1 MVKNLKL
8 ISLFCLLSF
17 VGVTL
22 QAQTVMTGTA
32 KTDGFQVKDQGFE
45 NWSQSF
51 DGAPALGGGSTGSNT
66 GKGLWYGANVYKS
79 VSGINVYGQVVYQ
92 TTDAHGGTYAAKLQ
106 DTEVGALGI
115 TEVSPSWVTLGT
127 PWAYLE
133 GIKTGTATAGTD
145 GGIKFTAR
153 PDTMAVWIKR
163 VSEGTE
169 HINLVYYSW
178 TGTSMASSYK
188 NKDGGCTSTTHYDEE
203 SDIRFTKDPN
213 ACGTN
218 VMAKQIGE
226 GSIQTSNQ
234 YSKWT
239 EIKVPIEYYNDDVPE
254 KMNIILSASNY
265 PEGRRNDGLVAGN
278 YMIVDDLR
286 FIYSSKVE
294 EIRLGGKPYTE
305 FSSDIYEYEYGL
317 GDKATMDDIPAIKCK
332 RNGRTLSDSE
342 VEIELGDLGEF
353 TTIKVTAEDGSSTTT
368 YKIKFTRAKSK
379 NSRPAAIYING
390 EELAGFNGYLYNYDV
405 ELPYGTTGTPEIT
418 VDAADENQVVEVT
431 TCEPTCSAK
440 VKVTAHDGISV
451 SEYTLNLSV
460 GQLKDNTLKD
470 ILLDGQSLEGFKPNT
485 NLYTVYL
492 PADATEV
499 PTIEAVSAYEEGL
512 QKIEIVNNGL
522 SAPSTIVVTP
532 PAGTSRTYK
541 IQFKIKQSTN
551 SYLNSIML
559 DGVEISD
566 FAPDKLN
573 YDISLPIG
581 TTSLP
586 KITWVQGDEYQTV
599 SLVEGSING
608 VSRIT
613 VTAQDGSV
621 SLYRLSFSTQKS
633 SNAKLNNIYL
643 DGVALE
649 GFNKDVFNYAYTV
662 SSLATSRPVVTWGKG
677 DEYQSVT
684 KNPASELTSPI
695 SGETKLTVY
704 AEDGSINIY
713 VITFSQN
720 ISDNSKLASLSVA
733 GAELSPAFSSDVY
746 AYTCELERGTTSLP
760 TITYTKGDETQ
771 TVRVVEGGVNGETKI
786 TVKAQSGAVT
796 TYTIKFSVKVSSNA
810 DLAAINVG
818 GNLIEGFDPKTLEY
832 NYSLPSGTTT
842 LPQITTEKGDYA
854 QTVYTVNG
862 GVNGTTQIIVV
873 AEDGTTQTYLIHFS
887 VEKSANALLKNIYL
901 NGVALEGFDPEV
913 FSYTYVITE
922 DMTSAPLISTE
933 SYDGQSINITQ
944 PKLYG
949 LARIEVKP
957 EVGNSNVY
965 TILFTTPLSDD
976 NKLSSIEIDGNQL
989 EGFDPAV
996 NTYQVELEEGTT
1008 IMPSITYT
1016 KGDDKQTVEL
1026 VNAGLN
1032 SNSVIYV
1039 VAENGSVN
1047 VYTIQFSVKKS
1058 ESAAL
1063 KNIFIDDVALEG
1075 FNPEN
1080 AYYKVTLPLGTTSL
1094 PELTVEKGSV
1104 NQVVQISKPLLNGLT
1119 NINVYSAS
1127 GTMMFEYIVE
1137 FAVEKSSVSTLADI
1151 TVNGESLEGFS
1162 PEITDYTLDV
1172 YYGNLPVISYVKGDD
1187 KQFVANS
1194 VVDETG
1200 IEFVV
1205 TAENGDTKIY
1215 NITFNIINSN
1225 DAELSNIV
1233 IYNSISREYEP
1244 LQGFASDKY
1253 EYEVELPWRTE
1264 MLPPMLPV
1272 GRDEQQVISV
1282 EEGGV
1287 NGVTIISVLAGDKQA
1302 TNEYKITFSTKKSD
1316 VAALSMIYVQDVE
1329 FEFDPEVLDYTIELP
1344 YGTTSVPFI
1353 SYAKAKANDDSEI
1366 WEQKVVVEYNNIH
1379 SVSKVKVIAEDG
1391 TEKVYSITFKVKE
1404 SENEN
1409 VLTSVSYLV
1418 NDELVTIPF
1427 ESGKYEYTVVL
1438 PYGTTVVPE
1447 LIVNK
1452 SYPEQTYSASQSMF
1466 GKQTIIDVYSNKADN
1481 EKVTYK
1487 VIFEVEKNLAVLSGI
1502 ALPEGST
1509 LYPAFSADVKDYVA
1523 VIPSDKSNNDITFDT
1538 ESYNSIEKTANESN
1552 FIELNV
1558 TNTNMSS
1565 IYKVYIHYKDDVI
1578 PNNDFTSW
1586 TSAKNNGAA
1595 KPTGWMV
1602 PADVVASYGTDAWVT
1617 SKYTFGNEV
1626 TKLSNTEASLSTIA
1640 ACKSTGGSVLGIMT
1654 IGTLNIST
1662 ASNNGTTSSVSGG
1675 IKFRNTPD
1683 KMSMRY
1689 NYVAKHK
1696 VDNMRL
1702 VYTISDGTNSKTI
1715 VYSDGNLSGN
1725 YIVGEKDLTSAGI
1738 KHPTLMNLTINSAQ
1752 TEDCQKLMSST
1763 CYSLTGGDGSTS
1775 NLYVD
1780 WVDFAYSS
1788 AINGIKVNGV
1798 DATKQTFNETV
1809 FYTVN
1814 INDGSTLVPD
1824 VEVIGEVE
1832 DQSYTVSWNEN
1843 YTQATITVYAEDG
1856 SSNSYSLMV
1865 TRNDNLA
1872 LANLFVDGAA
1882 LAEFDAN
1889 KFEYTIYRN
1898 NGDRRMPDVMA
1909 QASSYN
1915 QNIVIYNTVNKSEII
1930 VTAES
1935 GATRT
1940 YTINYV
1946 ESKSSEATLKS
1957 LSVEGYDIA
1966 FSSDVND
1973 YTVTLPAD
1981 ATNMP
1986 AINYEKLSD
1995 GQSVVLTEGGVNGTT
2010 TVKVIAEDGN
2020 AEAANVYSIIF
2031 KTEIPVVNTTLSEI
2045 AVENGELVPAFSPD
2059 VYEYTCNTPIGE
2071 QVAVYYT
2078 VADKNAKLEINLG
2091 EYSITW
2097 SLVPNPQSQL
2107 RSAAVPT
2114 VYTMTF
2120 ARELSSNTD
2129 LKDITINGVS
2139 LDGFHASVKDY
2150 TYHLDLGENLEI
2162 VALPVEKTQIVD
2174 VSFDNST
2181 LTYSFLVTAENG
2193 DTQTYTLK
2201 LEYNKSIDA
2210 TLSTILIDGVQ
2221 LEEFSPEK
2229 LDYEYEI
2236 PASDPKLVDPA
2247 MPLVEAFANANA
2259 QVIDIEYNGV
2269 HGTTFITVQSESGA
2283 EKTYSIT
2290 FSVEKSSNSLLKNIS
2305 VNYVTIPGYMPEVMN
2320 YTVVMSSTSAQ
2331 PVITYEKYDAYQTVE
2346 EITELGVTKL
2356 KVTAEDGTVSVYE
2369 IKFEAEYNRN
2379 TRLEDILVDGVSLDG
2394 FNPEVFSYKYELP
2407 VGTTEL
2413 PEILVISAV
2422 EGQTLI
2428 VEEGGVN
2435 GVTLITVKADD
2446 NISSATYIINFSVK
2460 LSDVDYLLDIQSAGA
2475 SLAGFA
2481 SDKYEYTVELPVGET
2496 NLPIVTWVPGDEFQ
2510 TVDTLSI
2517 NKDKWNTEVR
2527 FNVKSQSGL
2536 SNVYKVNYQTLKS
2549 SDATL
2554 KAILVDEVPIEGFEP
2569 NVFDYVVELPV
2580 GTTEFPEVSY
2590 EGADDY
2596 QVVNKLVA
2604 NEKLNI
2610 FNVTAEDGTTNT
2622 YKVEFTVKL
2631 SENVELS
2638 SIELDGIPLRDFEPT
2653 KLEYTYVLENGVESH
2668 PVVNPIPMDDYQ
2680 KIEVDDSGVF
2690 GDYKIYVTAQNGNRQ
2705 VYVIHFVVEKS
2716 KDATLVDILADGE
2729 SIPNYDSEI
2738 FDYTVILPYGST
2750 RVPIVTYV
2758 SPNPKLQT
2766 ITVSQA
2772 KSLADTTTIVVVA
2785 EDETISNTYRIAYK
2799 VEESSNASLGG
2810 IYLDGTPLADFDND
2824 NAEYY
2829 VLLPYGTENL
2839 PEVTVVQG
2847 DEDQNVTITTE
2858 GLETSVLV
2866 VSQDGLNMSEFVIY
2880 YTIDKN
2886 SENRLKSLLWKGKK
2900 ISDFDPLV
2908 GEYLIS
2914 FPAGTEPDAFPK
2926 VEEIT
2931 YEVFDSTEVVTVS
2944 ESNGNIIVTVVAE
2957 NGDIRIYAIA
2967 SEVLLSD
2974 DTHLEGIYIDGVL
2987 IKDFD
2992 PDQLEY
2998 VYMLPFGTVVPP
3010 SDITYI
3016 AGSDKQEVI
3025 IAENPITEPTQIFVT
3040 AEDGTTVEYRIHYE
3054 VSTFNPTTIP
3064 TENNVCITSLPD
3076 GKWRFTTDCNMV
3088 NIMLSTLDGK
3098 VFFNE
3103 KIDLVNPN
3111 CYDLCSEDA
3120 EGVVYAPVD
3129 DRVIV
3134 YFFVYNNKTIIKGG
3148 KFRSIKPE

>member
-66 GKGLWYGANVYKS
+66 GQGLWYGANVYKS
-79 VSGINVYGQVVYQ
+79 VSGIDVYGQVVYQ

-163 VSEGTE
+163 SSDGVE

-178 TGTSMASSYK
+178 KGTSMANSYK
-188 NKDGGCTSTTHYDEE
+188 NKDGDCTSTTHYDEE
-203 SDIRFTKDPN
+203 SDIRFTTDPN
-213 ACGTN
+213 VCGTN
-218 VMAKQIGE
+218 VMATQIGE
-226 GSIQTSNQ
+226 GAFQTSKQ

-239 EIKVPIEYYNDDVPE
+239 EIKVPIRYYNDGVPE

-286 FIYSSKVE
+286 FIYSSKID
-294 EIRLGGKPYTE
+294 EIRFGGKPYTE

-317 GDKATMDDIPAIKCK
+317 GENATTEDIPSIKCK

-342 VEIELGDLGEF
+342 VEIELGNLGEF

-368 YKIKFTRAKSK
+368 YKVKFSRAKSK
-379 NSRPAAIYING
+379 NSRPAAIYVND
-390 EELAGFNGYLYNYDV
+390 EKLAGFNGYLYNYDV
-405 ELPYGTTGTPEIT
+405 ELPYGTTGAPEIT
-418 VDAADENQVVEVT
+418 VEKADENQVVEVT
-431 TCEPTCSAK
+431 TCEPECSAK

-460 GQLKDNTLKD
+460 GELKDNTLKD
-470 ILLDGQSLEGFKPNT
+470 ILLDGKSLEGFKPNT

-492 PADATEV
+492 SADATEV

-512 QKIEIVNNGL
+512 QKIEIVNNGF

-586 KITWVQGDEYQTV
+586 AITWVQGDEYQTV

-662 SSLATSRPVVTWGKG
+662 SSLATSRPVVTWEKG
-677 DEYQSVT
+677 DEFQSVT

-713 VITFSQN
+713 LITFSQN

-887 VEKSANALLKNIYL
+887 VEKSANALLQNIFL

-976 NKLSSIEIDGNQL
+976 NKLFSIEIDGNQL
-989 EGFDPAV
+989 EGFDSAV

-1008 IMPSITYT
+1008 TMPSITYT
-1016 KGDDKQTVEL
+1016 KGDDTQTVEL
-1026 VNAGLN
+1026 VNGGLN

-1047 VYTIQFSVKKS
+1047 VYTIQFTVKKS

-1137 FAVEKSSVSTLADI
+1137 FAVEKSSVSTLAEI

-1200 IEFVV
+1200 MEFVV

-1287 NGVTIISVLAGDKQA
+1287 NGVTIISVLAGDKQV
-1302 TNEYKITFSTKKSD
+1302 TNEYKITFSTQKSD

-1329 FEFDPEVLDYTIELP
+1329 FEFDPEVTDYIVELP

-1353 SYAKAKANDDSEI
+1353 SYDKAKANDNSEI
-1366 WEQKVVVEYNNIH
+1366 WEQKVQVEYNDIH
-1379 SVSKVKVIAEDG
+1379 SASKVKVTAEDG
-1391 TEKVYSITFKVKE
+1391 TERVYSINFKVAE
-1404 SENEN
+1404 SDKEN
-1409 VLTSVSYLV
+1409 VLTGVSYLV
-1418 NDELVTIPF
+1418 NDELVTVQF
-1427 ESGKYEYTVVL
+1427 EAGKYDYTAVL
-1438 PYGTTVVPE
+1438 PYGTAEVPE
-1447 LIVNK
+1447 LIINK
-1452 SYPEQTYSASQSMF
+1452 SYQEQTYSASLPVF
-1466 GKQTIIDVYSNKADN
+1466 GRPTVINVYSNKNDN
-1481 EKVTYK
+1481 EVVTYK
-1487 VIFEVEKNLAVLSGI
+1487 VTFEVEKNLAVLSGI
-1502 ALPEGST
+1502 NLPEGST

-1523 VIPSDKSNNDITFDT
+1523 VIPSNNSNSDITFNT
-1538 ESYNSIEKTANESN
+1538 ESYNSVEKLTDRAN
-1552 FIELNV
+1552 FIELSVVN
-1558 TNTNMSS
+1558 TNNTNMNNT
-1565 IYKVYIHYKDDVI
+1565 YKVYVHYAGDVI
-1578 PNNDFTSW
+1578 PNADFTEWDTPYYNASR
-1586 TSAKNNGAA
+1586 GAI
-1595 KPTGWMV
+1595 KPKYWNV
-1602 PADVVASYGTDAWVT
+1602 PADADESCTSLGTDYTGSEIQKT
-1617 SKYTFGNEV
+1617 SASIVGIKTDKYNRLGWAGSIIPAFITLGEV
-1626 TKLSNTEASLSTIA
+1626 TGSLEVNA
-1640 ACKSTGGSVLGIMT
+1640 
-1654 IGTLNIST
+1654 GTHFEVN
-1662 ASNNGTTSSVSGG
+1662 GG

-1683 KMSMRY
+1683 IATINY
-1689 NYVAKHK
+1689 NLESKKGDGTLFAFRFFEGNTEINCDYLATSQTSGYIDYEHKLNNVAGKNISQMNIIVNATNQFKGDNNTKNNGALVH
-1696 VDNMRL
+1696 VDEL
-1702 VYTISDGTNSKTI
+1702 GFKYLSTISG
-1715 VYSDGNLSGN
+1715 VR
-1725 YIVGEKDLTSAGI
+1725 
-1738 KHPTLMNLTINSAQ
+1738 
-1752 TEDCQKLMSST
+1752 
-1763 CYSLTGGDGSTS
+1763 
-1775 NLYVD
+1775 
-1780 WVDFAYSS
+1780 
-1788 AINGIKVNGV
+1788 VNGV
-1798 DATKQTFNETV
+1798 DATRNTFNETV
-1809 FYTVN
+1809 FFTVN
-1814 INDGSTLVPD
+1814 INDGTTLVPEI
-1824 VEVIGEVE
+1824 EVIGDVQ
-1832 DQSYTVSWNEN
+1832 DQSYSVVWNEN
-1843 YTQATITVYAEDG
+1843 YTEAVITSYAEDG
-1856 SSNSYSLMV
+1856 SSTSYSLMV

-1872 LANLFVDGAA
+1872 LAELYVDGVIVPGFAPS
-1882 LAEFDAN
+1882 
-1889 KFEYTIYRN
+1889 KTEYTINRKF
-1898 NGDRRMPDVMA
+1898 GDRRMPDVIA
-1909 QASSYN
+1909 EASSYN
-1915 QNIVIYNTVNKSEII
+1915 QNIVIYNTENKSEII

-1935 GATRT
+1935 GKTRT
-1940 YTINYV
+1940 YVINFV
-1946 ESKSSEATLKS
+1946 ETQSSDATLKS
-1957 LSVEGYDIA
+1957 LYVEGYDIA

-1973 YTVTLPAD
+1973 YTITLPVD
-1981 ATNMP
+1981 ATSMP
-1986 AINYEKLSD
+1986 EISFVKQSE

-2059 VYEYTCNTPIGE
+2059 VYEYTCNTPLGE

-2162 VALPVEKTQIVD
+2162 VALPVEGTQIVD

-2221 LEEFSPEK
+2221 LEGFSPEK

-2259 QVIDIEYNGV
+2259 QVIDIEYNGI

-2305 VNYVTIPGYMPEVMN
+2305 VNYVTIPGYMPEVKN

-2356 KVTAEDGTVSVYE
+2356 KVTAEDGTESVYE
-2369 IKFEAEYNRN
+2369 IKFEVEYNRN

-2475 SLAGFA
+2475 SLADFA

-2496 NLPIVTWVPGDEFQ
+2496 NLPIVTWMPGDEFQ

-2554 KAILVDEVPIEGFEP
+2554 KAILVDETPIEGFEP

-2610 FNVTAEDGTTNT
+2610 FNVTAEDATTNT

-2705 VYVIHFVVEKS
+2705 VYVIHFGVEKS

-2738 FDYTVILPYGST
+2738 FDYTLILPYGST
-2750 RVPIVTYV
+2750 RIPIVTYV
-2758 SPNPKLQT
+2758 SPNQKLQT

-2799 VEESSNASLGG
+2799 VEESSNANLGG

-2866 VSQDGLNMSEFVIY
+2866 VSQNGLNMSEFVIY

-2931 YEVFDSTEVVTVS
+2931 YEVFDSTEIVTVS

-2974 DTHLEGIYIDGVL
+2974 DTHLEAIFVNGEL

-2998 VYMLPFGTVVPP
+2998 VYKLPFGTVVAPT
-3010 SDITYI
+3010 DITYI
-3016 AGSDKQEVI
+3016 TGSDKQEVVM
-3025 IAENPITEPTQIFVT
+3025 AENPVSEPTQIFVT

-3054 VSTFNPTTIP
+3054 VSTFNPSTIP
-3064 TENNVCITSLPD
+3064 TENNVCISSLPG

-3088 NIMLSTLDGK
+3088 SVMLTTLDGK
-3098 VFFNE
+3098 VFYNE
-3103 KIDLVNPN
+3103 KIGLVDPN
-3111 CYDLCSEDA
+3111 CYDICSEDA
-3120 EGVVYAPVD
+3120 EGAVFTPFD
-3129 DRVIV
+3129 DRIIV
-3134 YFFVYNNKTIIKGG
+3134 YFFVYNNKHVIKGG
-3148 KFRSIKPE
+3148 KFRSIIRD

>member
-213 ACGTN
+213 TCGTN

-353 TTIKVTAEDGSSTTT
+353 TTIKVKAEDGSSTST

-379 NSRPAAIYING
+379 NSRPVAIYING
-390 EELAGFNGYLYNYDV
+390 EKLAGFNGYLYNYDV

-662 SSLATSRPVVTWGKG
+662 SSLATSRPVVTWEKG
-677 DEYQSVT
+677 DEFQSVT

-810 DLAAINVG
+810 DLAAINIG

-1008 IMPSITYT
+1008 TMPSITYT
-1016 KGDDKQTVEL
+1016 KGDDTQTVEL

-1200 IEFVV
+1200 MEFVV
-1205 TAENGDTKIY
+1205 TAENGDTKNY
-1215 NITFNIINSN
+1215 NITFNIISSN

-1329 FEFDPEVLDYTIELP
+1329 FEFDPEVTDYIVELP

-1366 WEQKVVVEYNNIH
+1366 WEQKVQVEYNGIY
-1379 SVSKVKVIAEDG
+1379 SASKVKVTAEDG
-1391 TEKVYSITFKVKE
+1391 TERVYSINFKVAE
-1404 SENEN
+1404 SDKEN
-1409 VLTSVSYLV
+1409 VLTGVSYLV

-1502 ALPEGST
+1502 ALPESST
-1509 LYPAFSADVKDYVA
+1509 LYPAFSEDIKEYVA
-1523 VIPSDKSNNDITFDT
+1523 VISLDKSNSDIIFNT
-1538 ESYNSIEKTANESN
+1538 ESYNSIEKTTDASN
-1552 FIELNV
+1552 YIELSV
-1558 TNTNMSS
+1558 TNTNNTNMNS
-1565 IYKVYIHYKDDVI
+1565 IYKVYIHYAEDSI
-1578 PNNDFTSW
+1578 PNNDFTDW
-1586 TSAKNNGAA
+1586 ETATYNNAA
-1595 KPTGWMV
+1595 KPIGWNV
-1602 PADVVASYGTDAWVT
+1602 PSEYVENYKKGLGTMEFSKAVQKTSTAGEVKLYTYSPIGSGGIGGPFPGMMTLGTMNITLKDAN
-1617 SKYTFGNEV
+1617 G
-1626 TKLSNTEASLSTIA
+1626 
-1640 ACKSTGGSVLGIMT
+1640 
-1654 IGTLNIST
+1654 ST
-1662 ASNNGTTSSVSGG
+1662 ASISGG
-1675 IKFRNTPD
+1675 IPFRNTPD
-1683 KMSMRY
+1683 KVNFRY
-1689 NYVAKHK
+1689 KFTNKSK
-1696 VDNMRL
+1696 VDNLRF
-1702 VYTISDGTNSKTI
+1702 VYTLSDGTNEYSKVFEDGTI
-1715 VYSDGNLSGN
+1715 SNDYVEKSLEVLNTDVYF
-1725 YIVGEKDLTSAGI
+1725 
-1738 KHPTLMNLTINSAQ
+1738 PTTLNLTLNSADS
-1752 TEDCQKLMSST
+1752 ENPSSLSDPSWFGSSD
-1763 CYSLTGGDGSTS
+1763 YST
-1775 NLYVD
+1775 LYVD
-1780 WVDFAYSS
+1780 WVNFSYTSTIS
-1788 AINGIKVNGV
+1788 GIKVNDV
-1798 DATKQTFNETV
+1798 DATENNLNGYI
-1809 FYTVN
+1809 FYTVT
-1814 INDGSTLVPD
+1814 IPDSYKLVPELDITGD
-1824 VEVIGEVE
+1824 VS
-1832 DQSYTVSWNEN
+1832 DQSYSVVWKAGYRN
-1843 YTQATITVYAEDG
+1843 ATITSYAEDG
-1856 SSNSYSLMV
+1856 SSTSYDLIV
-1865 TRNDNLA
+1865 TREDNLA
-1872 LANLFVDGAA
+1872 LTNLFVDGAA

-1935 GATRT
+1935 GATLT
-1940 YTINYV
+1940 YVINFV
-1946 ESKSSEATLKS
+1946 ESKSSDATLKS

-2059 VYEYTCNTPIGE
+2059 VYEYTCNTPLGE

-2162 VALPVEKTQIVD
+2162 VALPVEETQIVD

-2221 LEEFSPEK
+2221 LERFSPEK

-2305 VNYVTIPGYMPEVMN
+2305 VNYVTIPGYMPEVKD

-2422 EGQTLI
+2422 EGQTLT

-2481 SDKYEYTVELPVGET
+2481 SDKYEYTMELPVGET

-2554 KAILVDEVPIEGFEP
+2554 KAILVDEAPIEGFEP

-2705 VYVIHFVVEKS
+2705 VYVIHFGVEKS
-2716 KDATLVDILADGE
+2716 KDATLTDILADGE

-2772 KSLADTTTIVVVA
+2772 KSLTDTTTIVVVA
-2785 EDETISNTYRIAYK
+2785 EEETISNTYRIAYK

-2810 IYLDGTPLADFDND
+2810 IYLDGTLLEGFDND

-2829 VLLPYGTENL
+2829 VSLPYGTENL

-2866 VSQDGLNMSEFVIY
+2866 VSQNGLNMSEFVIY

-2998 VYMLPFGTVVPP
+2998 VYKLPFGTVVAPT
-3010 SDITYI
+3010 DITYI

-3064 TENNVCITSLPD
+3064 TENNVCITSLPG

>member
-1 MVKNLKL
+1 
-8 ISLFCLLSF
+8 
-17 VGVTL
+17 
-22 QAQTVMTGTA
+22 
-32 KTDGFQVKDQGFE
+32 
-45 NWSQSF
+45 
-51 DGAPALGGGSTGSNT
+51 
-66 GKGLWYGANVYKS
+66 
-79 VSGINVYGQVVYQ
+79 
-92 TTDAHGGTYAAKLQ
+92 
-106 DTEVGALGI
+106 
-115 TEVSPSWVTLGT
+115 
-127 PWAYLE
+127 
-133 GIKTGTATAGTD
+133 
-145 GGIKFTAR
+145 
-153 PDTMAVWIKR
+153 MA
-163 VSEGTE
+163 
-169 HINLVYYSW
+169 
-178 TGTSMASSYK
+178 
-188 NKDGGCTSTTHYDEE
+188 E
-203 SDIRFTKDPN
+203 SDK
-213 ACGTN
+213 
-218 VMAKQIGE
+218 
-226 GSIQTSNQ
+226 
-234 YSKWT
+234 
-239 EIKVPIEYYNDDVPE
+239 
-254 KMNIILSASNY
+254 
-265 PEGRRNDGLVAGN
+265 
-278 YMIVDDLR
+278 
-286 FIYSSKVE
+286 
-294 EIRLGGKPYTE
+294 
-305 FSSDIYEYEYGL
+305 
-317 GDKATMDDIPAIKCK
+317 
-332 RNGRTLSDSE
+332 
-342 VEIELGDLGEF
+342 
-353 TTIKVTAEDGSSTTT
+353 
-368 YKIKFTRAKSK
+368 
-379 NSRPAAIYING
+379 
-390 EELAGFNGYLYNYDV
+390 
-405 ELPYGTTGTPEIT
+405 
-418 VDAADENQVVEVT
+418 
-431 TCEPTCSAK
+431 
-440 VKVTAHDGISV
+440 
-451 SEYTLNLSV
+451 
-460 GQLKDNTLKD
+460 
-470 ILLDGQSLEGFKPNT
+470 
-485 NLYTVYL
+485 
-492 PADATEV
+492 
-499 PTIEAVSAYEEGL
+499 
-512 QKIEIVNNGL
+512 
-522 SAPSTIVVTP
+522 
-532 PAGTSRTYK
+532 
-541 IQFKIKQSTN
+541 
-551 SYLNSIML
+551 
-559 DGVEISD
+559 
-566 FAPDKLN
+566 
-573 YDISLPIG
+573 
-581 TTSLP
+581 
-586 KITWVQGDEYQTV
+586 
-599 SLVEGSING
+599 
-608 VSRIT
+608 
-613 VTAQDGSV
+613 
-621 SLYRLSFSTQKS
+621 
-633 SNAKLNNIYL
+633 
-643 DGVALE
+643 
-649 GFNKDVFNYAYTV
+649 
-662 SSLATSRPVVTWGKG
+662 
-677 DEYQSVT
+677 
-684 KNPASELTSPI
+684 
-695 SGETKLTVY
+695 
-704 AEDGSINIY
+704 
-713 VITFSQN
+713 
-720 ISDNSKLASLSVA
+720 
-733 GAELSPAFSSDVY
+733 
-746 AYTCELERGTTSLP
+746 
-760 TITYTKGDETQ
+760 
-771 TVRVVEGGVNGETKI
+771 
-786 TVKAQSGAVT
+786 
-796 TYTIKFSVKVSSNA
+796 
-810 DLAAINVG
+810 
-818 GNLIEGFDPKTLEY
+818 
-832 NYSLPSGTTT
+832 
-842 LPQITTEKGDYA
+842 
-854 QTVYTVNG
+854 
-862 GVNGTTQIIVV
+862 
-873 AEDGTTQTYLIHFS
+873 
-887 VEKSANALLKNIYL
+887 
-901 NGVALEGFDPEV
+901 
-913 FSYTYVITE
+913 
-922 DMTSAPLISTE
+922 
-933 SYDGQSINITQ
+933 
-944 PKLYG
+944 
-949 LARIEVKP
+949 
-957 EVGNSNVY
+957 
-965 TILFTTPLSDD
+965 
-976 NKLSSIEIDGNQL
+976 
-989 EGFDPAV
+989 
-996 NTYQVELEEGTT
+996 
-1008 IMPSITYT
+1008 
-1016 KGDDKQTVEL
+1016 
-1026 VNAGLN
+1026 
-1032 SNSVIYV
+1032 
-1039 VAENGSVN
+1039 
-1047 VYTIQFSVKKS
+1047 
-1058 ESAAL
+1058 
-1063 KNIFIDDVALEG
+1063 
-1075 FNPEN
+1075 
-1080 AYYKVTLPLGTTSL
+1080 
-1094 PELTVEKGSV
+1094 
-1104 NQVVQISKPLLNGLT
+1104 
-1119 NINVYSAS
+1119 
-1127 GTMMFEYIVE
+1127 
-1137 FAVEKSSVSTLADI
+1137 
-1151 TVNGESLEGFS
+1151 
-1162 PEITDYTLDV
+1162 
-1172 YYGNLPVISYVKGDD
+1172 
-1187 KQFVANS
+1187 
-1194 VVDETG
+1194 
-1200 IEFVV
+1200 
-1205 TAENGDTKIY
+1205 
-1215 NITFNIINSN
+1215 
-1225 DAELSNIV
+1225 
-1233 IYNSISREYEP
+1233 
-1244 LQGFASDKY
+1244 
-1253 EYEVELPWRTE
+1253 
-1264 MLPPMLPV
+1264 
-1272 GRDEQQVISV
+1272 
-1282 EEGGV
+1282 
-1287 NGVTIISVLAGDKQA
+1287 
-1302 TNEYKITFSTKKSD
+1302 
-1316 VAALSMIYVQDVE
+1316 
-1329 FEFDPEVLDYTIELP
+1329 
-1344 YGTTSVPFI
+1344 
-1353 SYAKAKANDDSEI
+1353 
-1366 WEQKVVVEYNNIH
+1366 
-1379 SVSKVKVIAEDG
+1379 
-1391 TEKVYSITFKVKE
+1391 
-1404 SENEN
+1404 EN
-1409 VLTSVSYLV
+1409 VLTGVSYLV

-1427 ESGKYEYTVVL
+1427 ESGKYEYTVSL
-1438 PYGTTVVPE
+1438 PYGTIGVPE

-1452 SYPEQTYSASQSMF
+1452 SYPEQTYSIVQSVLA
-1466 GKQTIIDVYSNKADN
+1466 KPVVIDVYSNKADN

-1509 LYPAFSADVKDYVA
+1509 LYPTFSEDVNEYVA
-1523 VIPSDKSNNDITFDT
+1523 VIPSDKSNSDIIFNT
-1538 ESYNSIEKTANESN
+1538 ESYNSIEKTTDASN
-1552 FIELNV
+1552 YIELSV
-1558 TNTNMSS
+1558 TNTNNTSMNS
-1565 IYKVYIHYKDDVI
+1565 IYKVYIHYAGDSI
-1578 PNNDFTSW
+1578 PNNDFTDWVNADYNGVRPDKW
-1586 TSAKNNGAA
+1586 TVPGHVVKEFSALNKFTTGVEVTQENGYV
-1595 KPTGWMV
+1595 KL
-1602 PADVVASYGTDAWVT
+1602 Y
-1617 SKYTFGNEV
+1617 SKYYNKSLGGTMIGMMTLGDMNITLGNA
-1626 TKLSNTEASLSTIA
+1626 NST
-1640 ACKSTGGSVLGIMT
+1640 V
-1654 IGTLNIST
+1654 
-1662 ASNNGTTSSVSGG
+1662 SSVSGG
-1675 IKFRNTPD
+1675 IPFRNTPD
-1683 KMSMRY
+1683 KLEF
-1689 NYVAKHK
+1689 NYKYAQKNSSRVE
-1696 VDNMRL
+1696 NML
-1702 VYTISDGTNSKTI
+1702 ISYYLSDGTNEASVSHKDPSIGDWVEGSKTLDNKN
-1715 VYSDGNLSGN
+1715 VL
-1725 YIVGEKDLTSAGI
+1725 
-1738 KHPTLMNLTINSAQ
+1738 HPTLLNISV
-1752 TEDCQKLMSST
+1752 SST
-1763 CYSLTGGDGSTS
+1763 HTFACQELKETYTLFGSDKDMAT
-1775 NLYVD
+1775 LYVD
-1780 WVDFAYSS
+1780 YLRFSYNS
-1788 AINGIKVNGV
+1788 AIKSVTVNGV
-1798 DATKQTFNETV
+1798 EAKLNSFNDYV
-1809 FYTVN
+1809 FYTVTIPDN
-1814 INDGSTLVPD
+1814 TIQVP
-1824 VEVIGEVE
+1824 ELEITGEVY
-1832 DQSYTVSWNEN
+1832 DQSYSVTWDAA
-1843 YTQATITVYAEDG
+1843 YKDATITSYAEDG
-1856 SSNSYSLMV
+1856 STSTCHLYV
-1865 TRNDNLA
+1865 TREDNLA
-1872 LANLFVDGAA
+1872 LANLYVDGVVVS
-1882 LAEFDAN
+1882 EFAPGQT
-1889 KFEYTIYRN
+1889 EYNLPRK
-1898 NGDRRMPDVMA
+1898 NGDRKMPDVMA

-1957 LSVEGYDIA
+1957 LSVEGYNIEYNA
-1966 FSSDVND
+1966 TVNE
-1973 YTVTLPAD
+1973 YYVTLPSE
-1981 ATNMP
+1981 ATKLP
-1986 AINYEKLSD
+1986 AISYEKLSD

-2107 RSAAVPT
+2107 RSVAVPT

-2162 VALPVEKTQIVD
+2162 VALPVEETQIVD

-2221 LEEFSPEK
+2221 LEGFSPEK

-2247 MPLVEAFANANA
+2247 MPLIEAFANANA

-2283 EKTYSIT
+2283 EKTYSIA

-2305 VNYVTIPGYMPEVMN
+2305 VNYVTIPGYMPEVKN

-2554 KAILVDEVPIEGFEP
+2554 KAILVDETPIEGFEP

-2638 SIELDGIPLRDFEPT
+2638 SIELDGVPLRDFEPT

-2668 PVVNPIPMDDYQ
+2668 PMVNPIPMDDYQ

-2705 VYVIHFVVEKS
+2705 VYVIHFGVERS
-2716 KDATLVDILADGE
+2716 KDATLTDILADGE

-2772 KSLADTTTIVVVA
+2772 KSLTDTTTIVVVA

-2829 VLLPYGTENL
+2829 VSLPYGTENL

-2880 YTIDKN
+2880 YTIEKN
-2886 SENRLKSLLWKGKK
+2886 SENRLKSLLWNGKK

-2998 VYMLPFGTVVPP
+2998 VYMLPFGTVVAP

>member
-1 MVKNLKL
+1 
-8 ISLFCLLSF
+8 
-17 VGVTL
+17 
-22 QAQTVMTGTA
+22 MTGTA

-66 GKGLWYGANVYKS
+66 GQGLWYGANVYKS

-163 VSEGTE
+163 SSDGVE

-178 TGTSMASSYK
+178 KGTSMANSYK
-188 NKDGGCTSTTHYDEE
+188 NKDGDCTSTTHYDEE
-203 SDIRFTKDPN
+203 SDIRFTTDPN
-213 ACGTN
+213 VCGTN
-218 VMAKQIGE
+218 VMATQIGE
-226 GSIQTSNQ
+226 GAFQTSKQ

-239 EIKVPIEYYNDDVPE
+239 EIKVPIRYYNDDVPE

-286 FIYSSKVE
+286 FIYSSKID
-294 EIRLGGKPYTE
+294 EIRFGGKPYTE
-305 FSSDIYEYEYGL
+305 FSPDIYEYEYGL
-317 GDKATMDDIPAIKCK
+317 GENATTEDIPSIKCK

-342 VEIELGDLGEF
+342 VEIELGNLGEF

-368 YKIKFTRAKSK
+368 YKVKFSRAKSK
-379 NSRPAAIYING
+379 NSRPAAIYVND
-390 EELAGFNGYLYNYDV
+390 EKLAGFNGYLYNYDV
-405 ELPYGTTGTPEIT
+405 ELPYGTTGAPEIT
-418 VDAADENQVVEVT
+418 VEKAEENQVVEVT
-431 TCEPTCSAK
+431 TCEPECSAK

-460 GQLKDNTLKD
+460 GELKDNTLKD
-470 ILLDGQSLEGFKPNT
+470 ILLDGKSLEGFKPNT

-492 PADATEV
+492 SADATEV

-512 QKIEIVNNGL
+512 QKIEIVNNGF

-586 KITWVQGDEYQTV
+586 AITWVQGDEYQTV

-662 SSLATSRPVVTWGKG
+662 SSLATSRPVVTWEKG
-677 DEYQSVT
+677 DEFQSVT

-887 VEKSANALLKNIYL
+887 VEKSANALLQNIFL

-922 DMTSAPLISTE
+922 DMTSAPIISTE

-1008 IMPSITYT
+1008 TMPSITYT
-1016 KGDDKQTVEL
+1016 KGDDTQTVEL

-1063 KNIFIDDVALEG
+1063 KNIFIDGVALEG

-1200 IEFVV
+1200 MEFVV

-1225 DAELSNIV
+1225 DAELSNIL

-1244 LQGFASDKY
+1244 LQDFASDKY

-1272 GRDEQQVISV
+1272 GKNEQQVISV

-1366 WEQKVVVEYNNIH
+1366 WEQKVQVEYNGIY
-1379 SVSKVKVIAEDG
+1379 SASKVKVTAEDG
-1391 TEKVYSITFKVKE
+1391 TERVYSINFKVAE
-1404 SENEN
+1404 SDKEN
-1409 VLTSVSYLV
+1409 VLSKISYLV
-1418 NDELVTIPF
+1418 GDVLVDLPLEAGKFDYTATLPFGTTELPELV
-1427 ESGKYEYTVVL
+1427 VVKN
-1438 PYGTTVVPE
+1438 Y
-1447 LIVNK
+1447 
-1452 SYPEQTYSASQSMF
+1452 SEQTYSIIQSVCA
-1466 GKQTIIDVYSNKADN
+1466 KPVVIDVYSNKVDN
-1481 EKVTYK
+1481 AKVTYN
-1487 VIFEVEKNLAVLSGI
+1487 ITFTLEKDPAVLTGI
-1502 ALPEGST
+1502 NLPAGST
-1509 LYPAFSADVKDYVA
+1509 LYPEFSSDVKEYVA
-1523 VIPSDKSNNDITFDT
+1523 VIPSTSSNADITFTSESSVSLETVKNVSNYIEILAKATANANMKNTYKVYVHYKEDIIPNGEFT
-1538 ESYNSIEKTANESN
+1538 EWGTAKNNNGPKPSSWKVLADVSAGGQNYTTGKEVARDGDKVVLSTRNSSLNLGGMIPGMITLGDMGVGFAVAGNTETWIEGGIEFRNSPDIFTYRYNFKKNTKTGVNKNTHVYCEISDGETKAKAEHTESVVNDEWKEVSKPIEYKANFGAPKTLNIVLNSAPTENAKGFKDGIWGFDSNAEVTQFLVDWVRFSYNSAIKTLVVN
-1552 FIELNV
+1552 
-1558 TNTNMSS
+1558 
-1565 IYKVYIHYKDDVI
+1565 DV
-1578 PNNDFTSW
+1578 
-1586 TSAKNNGAA
+1586 
-1595 KPTGWMV
+1595 
-1602 PADVVASYGTDAWVT
+1602 
-1617 SKYTFGNEV
+1617 
-1626 TKLSNTEASLSTIA
+1626 EA
-1640 ACKSTGGSVLGIMT
+1640 
-1654 IGTLNIST
+1654 TLN
-1662 ASNNGTTSSVSGG
+1662 NYNGK
-1675 IKFRNTPD
+1675 I
-1683 KMSMRY
+1683 
-1689 NYVAKHK
+1689 
-1696 VDNMRL
+1696 
-1702 VYTISDGTNSKTI
+1702 
-1715 VYSDGNLSGN
+1715 
-1725 YIVGEKDLTSAGI
+1725 
-1738 KHPTLMNLTINSAQ
+1738 
-1752 TEDCQKLMSST
+1752 
-1763 CYSLTGGDGSTS
+1763 
-1775 NLYVD
+1775 
-1780 WVDFAYSS
+1780 
-1788 AINGIKVNGV
+1788 
-1798 DATKQTFNETV
+1798 
-1809 FYTVN
+1809 FYTVT
-1814 INDGSTLVPD
+1814 IPDSYKLVPELD
-1824 VEVIGEVE
+1824 ITGEVS
-1832 DQSYTVSWNEN
+1832 DQSYSVVWKAGYKN
-1843 YTQATITVYAEDG
+1843 ATITSYAEDG
-1856 SSNSYSLMV
+1856 STSTYDLIV
-1865 TRNDNLA
+1865 TREDNLA
-1872 LANLFVDGAA
+1872 LADLQVDGVTVP
-1882 LAEFDAN
+1882 EF
-1889 KFEYTIYRN
+1889 KSSTLEYTIPRN
-1898 NGDRRMPDVMA
+1898 NGDRRTPDVLA
-1909 QASSYN
+1909 VLSSYH
-1915 QNIVIYNTVNKSEII
+1915 QSVVINNTENKSEII

-1957 LSVEGYDIA
+1957 LSVEGYNIEYNA
-1966 FSSDVND
+1966 TVNE
-1973 YTVTLPAD
+1973 YHVTLPAE
-1981 ATNMP
+1981 TTKLP
-1986 AINYEKLSD
+1986 AISYEKLSD

-2020 AEAANVYSIIF
+2020 ADAANVYSIIF

-2162 VALPVEKTQIVD
+2162 VALPVEETQIVD

-2221 LEEFSPEK
+2221 IDGFSPEK

-2247 MPLVEAFANANA
+2247 MPLIEAFANANA

-2283 EKTYSIT
+2283 EKTYSIA

-2305 VNYVTIPGYMPEVMN
+2305 VNYVTIPGYMPEVKN

-2422 EGQTLI
+2422 EGQTLK

-2446 NISSATYIINFSVK
+2446 NISSATYIINFLVK

-2554 KAILVDEVPIEGFEP
+2554 KAILVDEAPIEGFEP

-2590 EGADDY
+2590 EGANDY

-2705 VYVIHFVVEKS
+2705 VYVIHFGVEKS

-2738 FDYTVILPYGST
+2738 FDYTLILPYGST
-2750 RVPIVTYV
+2750 RIPIVTYV
-2758 SPNPKLQT
+2758 SPNQKLQT

-2974 DTHLEGIYIDGVL
+2974 DTHLEAIFVNGEL

-2998 VYMLPFGTVVPP
+2998 VYKLPFGTVVAPT
-3010 SDITYI
+3010 DITYI
-3016 AGSDKQEVI
+3016 AGSDKQEVVM
-3025 IAENPITEPTQIFVT
+3025 AENPVSEPTQIFVT
-3040 AEDGTTVEYRIHYE
+3040 AEDGTMVEYRIHYE
-3054 VSTFNPTTIP
+3054 ISTFNPTTIP
-3064 TENNVCITSLPD
+3064 TENNVCISSLPG

-3088 NIMLSTLDGK
+3088 SVMLSTLDGK

-3103 KIDLVNPN
+3103 KIGLVDPN

-3120 EGVVYAPVD
+3120 EGAVFTPFD
-3129 DRVIV
+3129 DRIIV
-3134 YFFVYNNKTIIKGG
+3134 YWFVYNNKHVIKGG
-3148 KFRSIKPE
+3148 KFRSIIRD